1 MQVRFW
7 GTRGSIAT
15 PGPQTVRY
23 GGNTSCVEVR
33 TLKGT
38 LIVLDAGTG
47 LRVFGEALMADGGA
61 QRGHILIGHTH
72 WDHIQGFPFFTPLF
86 VPGNEWDVYAPRGF
100 GESLRETL
108 AGQMQ
113 YTYFPVSLDALG
125 ATIRYHDLIEGS
137 FMIDEVR
144 VTARYMNHPALT
156 LGYKLEA
163 NGISVVYATDHE
175 CHSHAAALPGPP
187 DGHVHTPT
195 HPGDQRHGTF
205 IAGADLLIHDTQ
217 YTAEEYPSRAGW
229 GHSTLEYAVDL
240 AVAGGVKQLALFHHD
255 PRRDDAAVD
264 ALVIASRQRVL
275 DAGGTLDVFA
285 AAEGESI
292 TLLPKVA
299 VSAAPGDDAREQID
313 TSAVTA
319 RPVLIAC
326 CDESVA
332 KRLRD
337 VVEAEGMPVCMARDS
352 ASALEIAQQEN
363 LALAMI
369 ERDLGTEDG
378 LSLCNAIRSL
388 EGMADLPVL
397 MQAATEAGI
406 ALTQPPAQVTWLV
419 GAFSP
424 EYARTKFRAC
434 LLRTRARWAIA
445 ALPENEQQRLKT
457 LHSLGIL
464 DTAAEER
471 FDRITR
477 IAARIFDVP
486 IALITLVDAD
496 RQWFKSRFGTIGD
509 QTPREQAFCA
519 HAILGTQT
527 LVVPD
532 ALEDDRFADNPL
544 VCGKSR
550 IRFYAGRPIAA
561 SDGSRLGTLC
571 VIDHRPRDF
580 GQDEIQ
586 LMNDLAA
593 LVESEL
599 SAAKN

>member
-33 TLKGT
+33 TQKGT

-47 LRVFGEALMADGGA
+47 LRVFGDALMAGGGA

-86 VPGNEWDVYAPRGF
+86 VPGNDWDVYAPRGF
-100 GESLRETL
+100 GASLQETL

-125 ATIRYHDLIEGS
+125 ATIRYHDLVEGS

-156 LGYKLEA
+156 LGYKLEVD
-163 NGISVVYATDHE
+163 GITVVYATDHE

-187 DGHVHTPT
+187 HGHIAPAA
-195 HPGDQRHGTF
+195 HPGDQRHGEF

-217 YTAEEYPSRAGW
+217 YTAAEYPSRAGW

-264 ALVIASRQRVL
+264 ALVVASRQRVL
-275 DAGGTLDVFA
+275 DAGGTVEVFA
-285 AAEGESI
+285 AAEGGVV
-292 TLLPKVA
+292 TLQPK
-299 VSAAPGDDAREQID
+299 AATPTAQEEDARALID
-313 TSAVTA
+313 TRMVTA

-326 CDESVA
+326 SDAALA

-337 VVEAEGMPVCMARDS
+337 VVEAEGLPILMARDYV
-352 ASALEIAQQEN
+352 SALDIARVEPLTLAFIQRQLGADDG
-363 LALAMI
+363 LALCSAL
-369 ERDLGTEDG
+369 RGVAG
-378 LSLCNAIRSL
+378 LT
-388 EGMADLPVL
+388 DLPVIML
-397 MQAATEAGI
+397 AETEREVELAQAQDA
-406 ALTQPPAQVTWLV
+406 PWLV

-424 EYARTKFRAC
+424 EYARTKLRAC
-434 LLRTRARWAIA
+434 LLRTRSRWAIA
-445 ALPENEQQRLKT
+445 PVPENEAQRLKT
-457 LHSLGIL
+457 LHSLGLL
-464 DTAAEER
+464 DTAPEER

-477 IAARIFDVP
+477 IAARIFNVP
-486 IALITLVDAD
+486 IALITLIDTD
-496 RQWFKSRFGTIGD
+496 RQWFKSRFGEMAT

-519 HAILGTQT
+519 HAILGTQA

-532 ALEDDRFADNPL
+532 ALEDVRFADNPL

-550 IRFYAGRPIAA
+550 VRFYAGQPIAA
-561 SDGSRLGTLC
+561 PDGSRLGTLC

-580 GQDEIQ
+580 GVEELQ
-586 LMNDLAA
+586 LLVDLAA
-593 LVESEL
+593 LIEREL
-599 SAAKN
+599 GSS